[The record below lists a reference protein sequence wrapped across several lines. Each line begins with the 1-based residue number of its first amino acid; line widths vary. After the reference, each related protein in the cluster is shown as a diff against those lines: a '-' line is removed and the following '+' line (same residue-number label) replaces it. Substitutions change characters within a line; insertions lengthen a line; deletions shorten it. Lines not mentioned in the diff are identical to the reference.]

1 MAPACYR
8 TYSNRKGSRTFCF
21 CHAGGRSY
29 FRRPLQAL
37 VNRVPMTNPGGPD
50 MRHKSGHRLRRTC
63 GADVQF
69 HPKSN
74 RSRAAMSGA
83 PMHFGSTLW
92 SKEFAPA
99 LGTDSSVHQGARCG
113 RHEVPATAATLSV
126 VRVVLV
132 ARGRLWNLRCL
143 ALCADRQQPGSYTS
157 TAYDD
162 TAPGK
167 HRRGW
172 IGIYGVGHFITQA
185 ASFL

>member
-29 FRRPLQAL
+29 FRPSLQAL
-37 VNRVPMTNPGGPD
+37 VNRAPMTNPGA
-50 MRHKSGHRLRRTC
+50 LTC
-63 GADVQF
+63 GRSRVIACGVHVGTDLQF
-69 HPKSN
+69 HQRQTGP
-74 RSRAAMSGA
+74 RAAMSGA
-83 PMHFGSTLW
+83 PMHIGSTPW
-92 SKEFAPA
+92 GKEFAPA
-99 LGTDSSVHQGARCG
+99 LGADSSIHQRARAR
-113 RHEVPATAATLSV
+113 RHEMPATTATLSV
-126 VRVVLV
+126 VRVVLI

-167 HRRGW
+167 HRRAW
-172 IGIYGVGHFITQA
+172 IGICGVGHFITQA